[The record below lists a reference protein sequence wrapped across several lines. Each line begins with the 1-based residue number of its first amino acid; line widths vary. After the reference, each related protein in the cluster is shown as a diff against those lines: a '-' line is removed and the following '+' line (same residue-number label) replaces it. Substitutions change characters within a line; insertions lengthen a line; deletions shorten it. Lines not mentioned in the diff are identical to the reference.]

1 MTTRG
6 RTSWFLIRRRT
17 VRPSISGISMSR
29 VMTSGFNWAMRSSA
43 MTPFEAAPT
52 TSRAGSSDS
61 AWVTRRRMTTESS
74 TTSTRTRAPGGIA
87 FLKML
92 VFIGPLLN
100 QARHLLKQ
108 ARHLLKQAQHPQL
121 VRQDLLGER
130 LHHVFI
136 SSRGQRLHH
145 LIHLCLGGDHHHL
158 HGRVAR
164 IGAQPLEKLKSVH
177 ARHVPIH
184 ENQREIFA

>member
-17 VRPSISGISMSR
+17 ARPSISGISMSR

-61 AWVTRRRMTTESS
+61 AWVTRRRITTESS
-74 TTSTRTRAPGGIA
+74 STSTRTREPGGIA
-87 FLKML
+87 FLNML
-92 VFIGPLLN
+92 AFIGPLLK
-100 QARHLLKQ
+100 QATHLLKD
-108 ARHLLKQAQHPQL
+108 AQHPQL

-130 LHHVFI
+130 LHHVFL
-136 SSRGQRLHH
+136 SSRGQRLDH
-145 LIHLCLGGDHHHL
+145 LIPLYLGPDDH
-158 HGRVAR
+158 
-164 IGAQPLEKLKSVH
+164 
-177 ARHVPIH
+177 
-184 ENQREIFA
+184 